1 MWFFIKRAKNDKK
14 GQNIGKFGQKSEN
27 VNLKIF
33 WKRARK
39 GPARKGP
46 ACTSFFSCEFCQ
58 FFKNSCILW
67 NLCKG
72 LHIIVSQ
79 RISFFQSSSPKVLK
93 IWYFFIHPLAC
104 LLVIFYPKNDTIEEW
119 CNQRFFNCRP
129 KKRSK
134 KYINHM
140 THPRVLLT
148 SAFFNQKTTI
158 FVISR
163 STEFFFFCSFFL
175 SC

>member
-58 FFKNSCILW
+58 LFKNSCIFLEPLQRFAYHCFSK
-67 NLCKG
+67 NQFFSIIFSKG
-72 LHIIVSQ
+72 FKNMV
-79 RISFFQSSSPKVLK
+79 F
-93 IWYFFIHPLAC
+93 
-104 LLVIFYPKNDTIEEW
+104 FYPPACVSARNFLSQKW
-119 CNQRFFNCRP
+119 YNQRMMQ
-129 KKRSK
+129 SK
-134 KYINHM
+134 
-140 THPRVLLT
+140 
-148 SAFFNQKTTI
+148 I
-158 FVISR
+158 FQ
-163 STEFFFFCSFFL
+163 L
-175 SC
+175 PP